1 MKTFRSFMNE
11 ETMPYANVK
20 SGVMDIADSAVRDQ
34 INQLL
39 AGVTSE
45 TTVTPYITLE
55 KISKALANFH
65 IILPAQTFFEGDSGN
80 AIWPV
85 SQFGNKF
92 GENDDGQVVTTPPSQ
107 YSIYFEYRM
116 ADSGMF
122 NVFCEL
128 VDQDELDEIL
138 DDLESELNDDTEEEE
153 EEEESHIEEAS
164 SEKLRRYIRKAN
176 DELADTPEE
185 DEESTRKLDN
195 RQKGIRLASMKRNA
209 SKYVKVK
216 ATNG

>member
-1 MKTFRSFMNE
+1 MNE

-39 AGVTSE
+39 SRVTSE

-55 KISKALANFH
+55 KISKTLANFH
-65 IILPAQTFFEGDSGN
+65 ISLPAQTFFEGDSGN

-138 DDLESELNDDTEEEE
+138 DDLEAELNDDTEEEE
-153 EEEESHIEEAS
+153 E
-164 SEKLRRYIRKAN
+164 
-176 DELADTPEE
+176 DEVNEG
-185 DEESTRKLDN
+185 LDN
-195 RQKGIRLASMKRNA
+195 VVLDTKTGNLSKKGPGGPDLSKVVRNLDSGKISLAKKTA
-209 SKYVKVK
+209 
-216 ATNG
+216 